1 MRVELWHLLLVQPK
15 LGTIQESTTQPPSFF
30 FFLPK
35 LQSSSGKQSAAA
47 LCIREYCQTMKVSHN
62 TVSVA
67 FDFLAST
74 LAVLRNQKALL
85 AAVIRS
91 VSQTFLPE
99 PKTGGYSVDP

>member
-1 MRVELWHLLLVQPK
+1 MASATCTTKTRHYTRKHNTTSK
-15 LGTIQESTTQPPSFF
+15 LF

-91 VSQTFLPE
+91 VSQPFLPE

>member
-15 LGTIQESTTQPPSFF
+15 LGTIQESTTQPPSFLF
-30 FFLPK
+30 SFQNCK

-47 LCIREYCQTMKVSHN
+47 LCIREYCQTIKVPQN

-67 FDFLAST
+67 FDFLATT

-85 AAVIRS
+85 AAVTRS
-91 VSQTFLPE
+91 DSQTFLPA
-99 PKTGGYSVDP
+99 PKHGDIQ